1 MFFSFTSVINF
12 AMFTK
17 NARTLARSSARL
29 ASSDSPKFYAMVE
42 EFTKDASKQLK
53 THMVDQQEQ
62 MLGRDQ
68 AARAEILKRKK
79 LSAENKLKFINGT
92 F

>member
-1 MFFSFTSVINF
+1 
-12 AMFTK
+12 MFTK
-17 NARTLARSSARL
+17 NVRTLAARSVRL
-29 ASSDSPKFYAMVE
+29 ASSSSDSPKFYAMVE

-53 THMVDQQEQ
+53 THMVDQQEE

-68 AARAEILKRKK
+68 SARAEILKRKK
-79 LSAENKLKFINGT
+79 QSAENRIKFINGE